1 VAIRRSVL
9 LIKAMGEGQRLE
21 VGPPKSGRSRMVDL
35 DDRTLAA
42 LTVHRSQLR
51 ALSALLAQDD
61 AYVLGRLDGGVQHPE
76 RLSRSFAEH
85 RQSAAARY
93 GIELPAIRL
102 HDLRHTHATL
112 YLRAGIDSK
121 IVSEGLGTPTCRSRW
136 TSTPTPSR
144 RCSERQPR
152 RSPRWSTE
160 RRSEPRSI
168 TAVSRGPNQ
177 QRQVSRRT
185 PDLRRS
191 SGQQVSE
198 GRLGTYAHA
207 CCGQLHPDIPACNG
221 ATGPLLKGS
230 VSVACAPLALS
241 RSCPAWGVGLP

>member
-42 LTVHRSQLR
+42 LTVHRGQLR
-51 ALSALLAQDD
+51 ALSPLLAQDD

-121 IVSEGLGTPTCRSRW
+121 IVSEGLGHANV
-136 TSTPTPSR
+136 
-144 RCSERQPR
+144 
-152 RSPRWSTE
+152 
-160 RRSEPRSI
+160 SI
-168 TAVSRGPNQ
+168 TLDVYSHAVPSL
-177 QRQVSRRT
+177 QREAAAQVAT
-185 PDLRRS
+185 L
-191 SGQQVSE
+191 V
-198 GRLGTYAHA
+198 Y
-207 CCGQLHPDIPACNG
+207 G
-221 ATGPLLKGS
+221 AP
-230 VSVACAPLALS
+230 V
-241 RSCPAWGVGLP
+241 